1 MLETVLAALLIVLN
15 LILIQFIVVFIVDLS
30 GITNT
35 IKSLISKYLTKG
47 KVTSTNFNL
56 PLIGCSLCMT
66 FWTGL
71 LYLIL
76 NQQFTIIYIAI
87 VCFLAFTTMNTK
99 DLLLTLKDKITRRIN
114 E

>member
-15 LILIQFIVVFIVDLS
+15 LILIQFIVVFIIDLS
-30 GITNT
+30 GIIDT
-35 IKSLISKYLTKG
+35 IKLLISKYLTKG
-47 KVTSTNFNL
+47 KVISTNFNL

-99 DLLLTLKDKITRRIN
+99 DLLLTLKDKITRHIN

>member
-15 LILIQFIVVFIVDLS
+15 LILIQFIVVFIIDLS
-30 GITNT
+30 GIIDT
-35 IKSLISKYLTKG
+35 IKLLISKYLTKG
-47 KVTSTNFNL
+47 KITSTNFNL

-99 DLLLTLKDKITRRIN
+99 DLLLTLKDKITRHIN